1 MSFRLVIMGVSGC
14 GKSSVGAA
22 LSEALSVPYVDGD
35 DLHPATNVAKM
46 ARGEPLTDADRW
58 PWLDLVTETLRS
70 GAPIMVGCSAL
81 KRVYRDRLRRAGEVR
96 FLHLAGTPEVI
107 AARLGARRGHF
118 MPPGLLESQFAT
130 LEPPGP
136 DEAITADIDQPL
148 SQLIAGLLPVLA
160 PLSRT

>member
-81 KRVYRDRLRRAGEVR
+81 KRVYRDRLRQAGEVR